1 MDVQTSSI
9 IHVYS
14 TTVRKIIYNVFRN
27 NLCWSLFVVSS
38 SCAHSEILKKCEML
52 PISIDKQGVK
62 KIEIYKVSNME
73 NPWRRLRLSRSEDG
87 K

>member
-62 KIEIYKVSNME
+62 KNRNIQSIQYGKPLKAAEIVQI
-73 NPWRRLRLSRSEDG
+73 RRW
-87 K
+87 